1 MSWRSEFQSSA
12 DQEPVQ
18 ASEAMG
24 VDEFASHAPEG
35 MPCRLAASSGDNPGS
50 DSLGLGSMYL
60 MVYAPDGGVQYTDTS
75 FDDEDVDFAGGRTAS
90 ADLTAVD
97 NQYAARQQYALDYAA
112 PTMNTKSWQPSY
124 QRAASHLVDDTG
136 YRSNTVYQNWQ
147 NDPILVGMHRTVS
160 YSEPHYECRPPVRQ
174 RANDSTFPDQAQR
187 FGANMQHDTL
197 VPQMRMNNVLE
208 HTGDMCSHS
217 PPWNPLDLRG
227 PQVAAGRTPFYGHA
241 TTPSQDLYAY
251 NSASTLSSTTPSTA
265 TPSSRCHD
273 MSESVLT
280 IRPQLTPINLDQLG
294 HESREGRSHFPV
306 PGAVHRGAAGVA
318 ACLDRRGSRAIE
330 IGAISGFVTV
340 DILVVGVC

>member
-1 MSWRSEFQSSA
+1 
-12 DQEPVQ
+12 
-18 ASEAMG
+18 
-24 VDEFASHAPEG
+24 
-35 MPCRLAASSGDNPGS
+35 
-50 DSLGLGSMYL
+50 
-60 MVYAPDGGVQYTDTS
+60 
-75 FDDEDVDFAGGRTAS
+75 
-90 ADLTAVD
+90 
-97 NQYAARQQYALDYAA
+97 
-112 PTMNTKSWQPSY
+112 
-124 QRAASHLVDDTG
+124 
-136 YRSNTVYQNWQ
+136 
-147 NDPILVGMHRTVS
+147 
-160 YSEPHYECRPPVRQ
+160 
-174 RANDSTFPDQAQR
+174 
-187 FGANMQHDTL
+187 MQHDTL

-330 IGAISGFVTV
+330 IGAISGPQEFSTNTDTASSLGAPRQSIASSEVLYCSVIGCTKEFRGKNRRGSRSRHLRLKHLDGQEERAYHCEV
-340 DILVVGVC
+340 PGCSKVYCRQDARLKHYRKRHGDVMNVAAAKSRKAKKGSQISTHGGFEWESPTIDPSI